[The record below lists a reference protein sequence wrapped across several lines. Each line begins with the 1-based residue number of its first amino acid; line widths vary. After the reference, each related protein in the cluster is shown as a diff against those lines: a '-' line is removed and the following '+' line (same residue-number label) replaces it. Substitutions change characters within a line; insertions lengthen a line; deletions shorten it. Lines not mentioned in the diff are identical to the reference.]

1 MSTVAIYSHEDRM
14 GAHRYKSDESYLV
27 GKGMTPVAAYLA
39 QDDIIRIALE
49 HGVDMIHPGYG
60 FLSEN
65 AEFAKKV
72 EDAGIAFI
80 GPRPE
85 TIDALG
91 DKTKARTLAMKTGVP
106 VVPGT
111 PGPVES
117 YDLAADFIK
126 EYGFPV
132 IIKAARGG
140 GGRGM
145 RVVRDQESF
154 KENFERAVSEAKSA
168 FGDGTV
174 FIERESRWR
183 GEARSRLG

>member
-1 MSTVAIYSHEDRM
+1 MLTR
-14 GAHRYKSDESYLV
+14 R
-27 GKGMTPVAAYLA
+27 
-39 QDDIIRIALE
+39 
-49 HGVDMIHPGYG
+49 YG

-72 EDAGIAFI
+72 ENAGIAFI

-91 DKTKARTLAMKTGVP
+91 DKTKARTLAMKVGVP

-117 YDLAADFIK
+117 YDLADAFIK

-132 IIKAARGG
+132 IIKAAMGG

-145 RVVRDQESF
+145 RVVRDQASF

-174 FIERESRWR
+174 FIERESCPA
-183 GEARSRLG
+183 GAGDYADLQDSLTTPDISRSSFLPMVRATVFTSLSETVPSSDDIRR